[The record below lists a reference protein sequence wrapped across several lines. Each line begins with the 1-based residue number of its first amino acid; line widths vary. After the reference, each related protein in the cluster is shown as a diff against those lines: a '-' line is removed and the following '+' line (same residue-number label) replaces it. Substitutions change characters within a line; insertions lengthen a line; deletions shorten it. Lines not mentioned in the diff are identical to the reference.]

1 MTNMKNKWIIFDR
14 DLSFAERL
22 SDYLISRQPLQ
33 TEISAY
39 SDPEALKKSLS
50 EKTEDTVLILAES
63 SFEEWMAGQAAG
75 LVILEE
81 GEGLELKGAI
91 RISRYQSAEGIW
103 EELIKKL
110 ELKGKRVKLKRSSE
124 EKARLSSFFTPERRA
139 LQTGFMLQYGRVLA
153 EEGPVLCLHFDGLT
167 PLEELLGIHPEKSL
181 MDLLYLWEC
190 GDKTSLPE
198 LSEGL
203 CKIGSLWILGAAG
216 APGDI
221 HSVKEETWLSFLE
234 ALQRSGEY
242 SHILL
247 DLKEHVEGL
256 FSILQMSED
265 YFELRRPAD
274 SEDVTDRIRIKEL
287 ERQMKSQGFGILL
300 ENRRVLRIPRL
311 GSGPYQDPGSGELY
325 RMAGRLA
332 EEMKNEP

>member
-1 MTNMKNKWIIFDR
+1 MTNMKNNWFIYDR
-14 DLSFAERL
+14 DLSFAEKL

-33 TEISAY
+33 TGISAY
-39 SDPEALKKSLS
+39 SEPEALKKRLS
-50 EKTEDTVLILAES
+50 EKRGDTVLILAES
-63 SFEEWMAGQAAG
+63 SFEEWMAGSHAVT
-75 LVILEE
+75 VILDE
-81 GEGLELKGAI
+81 GEGLELPGAI

-110 ELKGKRVKLKRSSE
+110 ELMGKRVKLKRSAE
-124 EKARLSSFFTPERRA
+124 EKARLSSFFSPERRV

-153 EEGPVLCLHFDGLT
+153 EQGPVLCLHFDGLT
-167 PLEELLGIHPEKSL
+167 PLEELLGNHPEKSL

-198 LSEGL
+198 LSGGL
-203 CKIGSLWILGAAG
+203 CRIGSLWILGAAG
-216 APGDI
+216 APRDI

-256 FSILQMSED
+256 FSILQMSDE
-265 YFELRRPAD
+265 YFELRRPGEE
-274 SEDVTDRIRIKEL
+274 EDATDRIRTKEL

-300 ENRRVLRIPRL
+300 ENRRLLRIPRL
-311 GSGPYQDPGSGELY
+311 GSGPYREPGSGELY
-325 RMAGRLA
+325 RMARKLA
-332 EEMKNEP
+332 EELKG